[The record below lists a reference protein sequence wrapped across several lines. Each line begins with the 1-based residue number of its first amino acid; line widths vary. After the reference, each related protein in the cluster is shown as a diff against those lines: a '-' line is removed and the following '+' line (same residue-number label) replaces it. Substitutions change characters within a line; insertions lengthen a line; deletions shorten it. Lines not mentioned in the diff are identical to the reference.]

1 MKIGEK
7 IMKACGKEVYDGMRN
22 VFFGV
27 SKLDKLGVGATWIN
41 TKTGKHYRYDGIN
54 WIDTDALSNPSDKII
69 CLNGDLDNLL
79 TWDEYCEVINKQKE
93 EGKMETAVQE
103 VKFKETGVMQS
114 GDGKFSGPVGTATEE
129 FAEIFHY
136 GDFTVARMR
145 KEIDGKKWQGIGI
158 SRQSKEDQRNE
169 KLGDSIALGRA
180 RKAISTK
187 LKGEIIRHPYMA

>member
-1 MKIGEK
+1 MQENIRNVSYNMKIGEK

-79 TWDEYCEVINKQKE
+79 TWDEYCEVIE
-93 EGKMETAVQE
+93 YWEDDV
-103 VKFKETGVMQS
+103 FGVMIN
-114 GDGKFSGPVGTATEE
+114 GHELYYGINPLPIKKKPF
-129 FAEIFHY
+129 FAIPY
-136 GDFTVARMR
+136 N
-145 KEIDGKKWQGIGI
+145 KPPGIPFG
-158 SRQSKEDQRNE
+158 
-169 KLGDSIALGRA
+169 
-180 RKAISTK
+180 
-187 LKGEIIRHPYMA
+187 H